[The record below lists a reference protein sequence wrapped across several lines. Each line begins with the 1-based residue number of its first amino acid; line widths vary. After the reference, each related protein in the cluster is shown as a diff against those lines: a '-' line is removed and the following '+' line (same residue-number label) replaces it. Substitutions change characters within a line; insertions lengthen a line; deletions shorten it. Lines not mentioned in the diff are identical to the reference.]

1 MVGPAKR
8 AYSYGLLIYG
18 SEAGYLSS
26 RAQIELSGLN
36 PQDTIA
42 FVRFCDP
49 GVTFPLDAYNNGIVT
64 MYLPTSMLE
73 PVLNIL
79 RTEKFVEVYFGPEQG
94 FINTGNLPIGAGPP
108 ILPPIVRPPTGG
120 AIAARRKRKKPGSQ
134 GRPSSTGRARKRD

>member
-1 MVGPAKR
+1 MVGPAKQ
-8 AYSYGLLIYG
+8 AHSYSLLIYG

-26 RAQIELSGLN
+26 RTQIQLSGLS

-49 GVTFPLDAYNNGIVT
+49 GVTFPIDTYNNGIVT

-79 RTEKFVEVYFGPEQG
+79 RTEKFVEVSFGPGQG
-94 FINTGNLPIGAGPP
+94 LIDTGNLPIGAGPP
-108 ILPPIVRPPTGG
+108 ILPRPPTGG
-120 AIAARRKRKKPGSQ
+120 TIAARRKRKKLRSQ
-134 GRPSSTGRARKRD
+134 GRPSSMGRRGRRA